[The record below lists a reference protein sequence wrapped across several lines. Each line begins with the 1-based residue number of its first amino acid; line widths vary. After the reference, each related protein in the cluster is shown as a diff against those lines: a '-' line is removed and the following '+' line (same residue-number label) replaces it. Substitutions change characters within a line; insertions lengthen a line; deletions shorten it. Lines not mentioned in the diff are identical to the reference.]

1 MKPATFEYHAPT
13 SVDEAVGL
21 LHDLRDEEPK
31 LLAGGQSL
39 VPTMNLRLARPTS
52 IIDLNHTVGL
62 SGVIREGDEWRIGAM
77 TRHAA
82 VEDSA
87 PLRAEMPL
95 LPEVVSHIGYRPIRN
110 RGTVGGSICHADPA
124 AEWPMLA
131 RLVRARLDVRSAGGN
146 RTVSADDF
154 FDGVFTTVLE
164 EDELL
169 TSIRF
174 PAPPTP
180 WQWGF
185 SEFARKVG
193 DFALAAV
200 GVVLWLS
207 DSSISDAS
215 IVVAGAGGTPTRLD
229 VSEASLTGAAVDDVE
244 AMRDA
249 AEAAAQA
256 VDPMDDVHANSA
268 YKRRLVAVLVERA
281 LAQARNGSH
290 RGQRGTDG
298 TT

>member
-1 MKPATFEYHAPT
+1 MKPATFEYHAPA
-13 SVDEAVGL
+13 SVDEAVAL
-21 LHDLRDEEPK
+21 LHDLEDDEPK

-52 IIDLNHTVGL
+52 IIDLNGTVGL
-62 SGVIREGDEWRIGAM
+62 SGIRRQGDEWWIGSM

-87 PLRAEMPL
+87 AMRGGMPL
-95 LPEVVSHIGYRPIRN
+95 VPEVVSHIGYRPIRN

-131 RLVRARLDVRSAGGN
+131 RLLRATLDVRSAAGG
-146 RTVSADDF
+146 RTVSADEF
-154 FDGVFTTVLE
+154 FDGVFTTVLA

-174 PAPPTP
+174 PEPEVP
-180 WQWGF
+180 WRWGF
-185 SEFARKVG
+185 SEFARRVG
-193 DFALAAV
+193 DFAIAAV
-200 GVVLWLS
+200 GVLLRLS
-207 DSSISDAS
+207 DGSISDAS
-215 IVVAGAGGTPTRLD
+215 VVVAGAGATPTRLD
-229 VSEASLTGAAVDDVE
+229 DSEAALTGTTLDDGEAARE
-244 AMRDA
+244 A
-249 AEAAAQA
+249 AEAAARA
-256 VDPMDDVHANSA
+256 VEPLDDVHATSS

-281 LAQARNGSH
+281 LTQARNGSH
-290 RGQRGTDG
+290 DGQRGVDG

>member
-1 MKPATFEYHAPT
+1 MKPATFEYYAPT

-39 VPTMNLRLARPTS
+39 VPTMNLRLARPAS
-52 IIDLNHTVGL
+52 VIDINRTLGL
-62 SGVIREGDEWRIGAM
+62 SGIIREGDEWRIGAM
-77 TRHAA
+77 TRHAE

-87 PLRAEMPL
+87 QLRAEMPL

-131 RLVRARLDVRSAGGN
+131 RLVRAGLDVRSAGGS
-146 RTVSADDF
+146 RTVSADEF
-154 FDGVFTTVLE
+154 FDGVFTTVLG

-174 PAPPTP
+174 LAPQTP
-180 WQWGF
+180 WRWGF

-207 DSSISDAS
+207 DGSISDAS
-215 IVVAGAGGTPTRLD
+215 VVVAGAGAIPKRLD
-229 VSEASLTGAAVDDVE
+229 ASEVALTGAALDDLE
-244 AMRDA
+244 AMREA
-249 AEAAAQA
+249 VEAAAQA
-256 VDPMDDVHANSA
+256 VDPMDDVHATSA

-290 RGQRGTDG
+290 GG
-298 TT
+298 